1 MHSHFVQISQPI
13 VIRVNEVGLEEAANC
28 TRQWLSMAAPHL
40 ALPDIRQVFVNSFA
54 AGEIIVRN
62 ITIDRFVPPHIR
74 FLPNTNSTI
83 QMLTHSGYA
92 EISADWELR
101 SELLRVLSLPLM
113 GSARIQM
120 TGLISEVTMKKV
132 SPEKLEVSQC
142 VARIRDLRL
151 NLQGSVA
158 ADILQLFKTSLTK
171 VIRRKLEEDYC
182 TLMDEFWMSWMEA
195 QLSQFPSNLTL
206 SSEPEVV
213 LVQTLQSIVPSKF
226 YVDLRMRSDLIWD
239 GELLESDNIMTYANE
254 TDKQSSRMI
263 SIFVEED
270 TVQNILKAAHYAG
283 HFRTTVQ
290 SPFLQTQCDV
300 LCIGTVLPELAEA
313 MPNSSLAV
321 QVSTLHA
328 PIIAL
333 HDGQATVFVNASLD
347 IISKSVAARNHGTL
361 ISINVATD
369 FILKLAIENR
379 RVRGF
384 ASSMKTQAVLVDSQ
398 VGIMSQQAVNLLV
411 EMSTPFLED
420 AVELLISRGV
430 PVTSLFQFPSRNEHL
445 VIQDKFIRLETDV
458 DFPALL
464 QYSPA
469 T

>member
-239 GELLESDNIMTYANE
+239 GELLESDNIMTYANVNPQFQSKNSISE

-379 RVRGF
+379 R
-384 ASSMKTQAVLVDSQ
+384 
-398 VGIMSQQAVNLLV
+398 AVNLLV